1 MIKRLTILLLLLSG
15 WLVTY
20 GQTGRSS
27 GLTIYGGKDMVS
39 YDMVPPSAGLPP
51 FDTGKTYFDSRFSL
65 GFGYRWRLKPIDSRW
80 FFDLAIIAG
89 YHRYKYGLSYL
100 SPDEHIT
107 YAGNTGVCNLL
118 SVSLSGSVGYYL
130 YKGLNLSVGVES
142 AYYFYDKDFVNVPVF
157 ARLGYDL
164 VVWKLP
170 YNISGE

>member
-15 WLVTY
+15 WLATY
-20 GQTGRSS
+20 GQTGQSS

-51 FDTGKTYFDSRFSL
+51 FDAGKTYFDSRFSL

-80 FFDLAIIAG
+80 FFDLAITAG

-100 SPDEHIT
+100 SPAENIT
-107 YAGNTGVCNLL
+107 YAGNAGVCNLL

-157 ARLGYDL
+157 AR
-164 VVWKLP
+164 
-170 YNISGE
+170 

>member
-1 MIKRLTILLLLLSG
+1 MIKRLTVLILLFSG

-27 GLTIYGGKDMVS
+27 GLTIYGGKDMVG
-39 YDMVPPSAGLPP
+39 YDMVPPSAGVPP
-51 FDTGKTYFDSRFSL
+51 FDAGKTYFDSRFSL

-80 FFDLAIIAG
+80 FFDFAITAG

-107 YAGNTGVCNLL
+107 YAGNAGVCNLL

-142 AYYFYDKDFVNVPVF
+142 AQLHKSV
-157 ARLGYDL
+157 A
-164 VVWKLP
+164 
-170 YNISGE
+170 I